1 MDRSNNG
8 VVNQA
13 TQQRLENNAGQ
24 MERIKAGLTA
34 AREGRVR
41 PADAVFA
48 DIAARHGFRE
58 SSNLRSEA

>member
-1 MDRSNNG
+1 
-8 VVNQA
+8 
-13 TQQRLENNAGQ
+13 